1 MKLNAAAEMIPV
13 TWPEFGSIHHSRQSN
28 KQQATQL

>member
-13 TWPEFGSIHHSRQSN
+13 TWPEFGALHRLRLLI
-28 KQQATQL
+28 KPKATPS